1 MCARYC
7 VLHVKLEFLG
17 HAGVLVEH
25 GSTRIAMDAWFTDRG
40 AFDGAWYQLPCNHH
54 FATRDWSKLTLAI
67 VSHEHLDHVDG
78 EFLAALPDDVP
89 IMIPRYPSPALA
101 RQIYKLARKTTGA
114 LASGRAHH
122 FGQDDEVELR
132 IWVEESPM
140 NHDSVWVFKAG
151 GHSFVHTVDSRLSPR
166 QLDEILEFTGGRVD
180 ALAVQCAG
188 ASWFPLAYANIEPAR
203 KLALSQRKREHK
215 LEYARS
221 VAEHLRPTSL
231 LLIAGPPAF
240 LDPEL
245 RQANSDPSFPNGGQ
259 SKAWFE
265 HAGYQGR
272 VLAPLPGD
280 RLDLASGELH
290 EDPEAHAG
298 FSWDRVP
305 EYIEDY
311 ATRMA
316 PTLAKIYAHADEL
329 VVADLDASVRQFF
342 TRMLGYNRYFRERI
356 DMNVLF
362 DIEGEGGGKC
372 LLRIHPDDYGVERWD
387 DATPH
392 QYGYRFHVRWLKRI
406 LVEDLHW
413 EDFLLSLRFTA
424 ERNPDVYNDHLLG
437 LLKFNHVRALEAVEQ
452 FERGLSGDTIEVRAE
467 DGTRYEIAKYCPH
480 AGASLE
486 HAPIEGRRI
495 TCLLHHYVFDLDT
508 GECLSGNCR
517 LATRRIE

>member
-1 MCARYC
+1 
-7 VLHVKLEFLG
+7 VKLEFLG

-25 GSTRIAMDAWFTDRG
+25 GATRVAMDAWFCDRG
-40 AFDGAWYQLPCNHH
+40 AFDGSWYQLPCNHH
-54 FATRDWSKLTLAI
+54 FAARDWSGLTAAI

-78 EFLAALPDDVP
+78 EFLAGLSGEIPVV
-89 IMIPRYPSPALA
+89 IPRYPSPALA
-101 RQIYKLARKTTGA
+101 RQIYRLARKPTRTLLPGVTHQ
-114 LASGRAHH
+114 LG
-122 FGQDDEVELR
+122 ELELR

-140 NHDSVWVFKAG
+140 NHDSVWVFKAQ

-188 ASWFPLAYANIEPAR
+188 ASWFPLAYASIEPAR

-215 LEYARS
+215 LEYARV
-221 VAEHLRPTSL
+221 VAEHLHPASL

-240 LDPEL
+240 LDPVL
-245 RQANSDPSFPNGGQ
+245 RHANGDPSFPHGGE
-259 SKAWFE
+259 SKSWLE
-265 HAGYQGR
+265 HVGYPGR
-272 VLAPLPGD
+272 IFAPLPGD
-280 RLDLASGELH
+280 RLDLASGQLH
-290 EDPEAHAG
+290 EDPDAHAA

-316 PTLAKIYAHADEL
+316 PVIANIYAHADAIEI
-329 VVADLDASVRQFF
+329 DDIDAHVREFF
-342 TRMLGYNRYFRERI
+342 TRMLGLNRYFRERI
-356 DMNVLF
+356 DMDVLF
-362 DIEGEGGGKC
+362 DIEGEGGGKW
-372 LLRIHPDDYGVERWD
+372 LLRIRPDDYAVESWD
-387 DATPH
+387 GAAAY
-392 QYGYRFHVRWLKRI
+392 QYCYRFHVRWLKRI

-413 EDFLLSLRFTA
+413 EDFLLSLRFEA

-452 FERGLSGDTIEVRAE
+452 FERGLSGETIEVQAQ
-467 DGTRYEIAKYCPH
+467 DGARYEISKHCPH

-486 HAPIEGRRI
+486 RAPIEGRRI

-517 LATRRIE
+517 LATRRID